1 MTTENTRNMCLDEAY
16 ELEAV
21 KNGLE
26 RNPVFPSGQKWLK
39 EQHFTQ
45 DVMKSRTIKIDRHR
59 NGEVHHIVMWGEPPP
74 KKNTN
79 PPIKDLVSKDIKSR
93 ADMGFGKYGT
103 YLQGNNGRNAL
114 KDAYEEAL
122 DLCMYLR
129 QKLYEEQG
137 K

>member
-1 MTTENTRNMCLDEAY
+1 MTTEKTRNMCLDEAY
-16 ELEAV
+16 ELDAV
-21 KNGLE
+21 KKGLE
-26 RNPVFPSGQKWLK
+26 PNPVFPSGQAFLR
-39 EQHFTQ
+39 
-45 DVMKSRTIKIDRHR
+45 DNGISRGFR
-59 NGEVHHIVMWGEPPP
+59 GERVYSWGEPPP

-79 PPIKDLVSKDIKSR
+79 PPIKDLVSKDIESR

-103 YLQGNNGRNAL
+103 YLQGNNGRSAL

>member
-1 MTTENTRNMCLDEAY
+1 MTPEKTRNMCLDEAY
-16 ELEAV
+16 ELDAV
-21 KNGLE
+21 KKGLE
-26 RNPVFPSGQKWLK
+26 PNPVFPAGQAYL
-39 EQHFTQ
+39 
-45 DVMKSRTIKIDRHR
+45 RI
-59 NGEVHHIVMWGEPPP
+59 NGSLRVSSWGEPPP

-79 PPIKDLVSKDIKSR
+79 PPIKDLVSKDIESR